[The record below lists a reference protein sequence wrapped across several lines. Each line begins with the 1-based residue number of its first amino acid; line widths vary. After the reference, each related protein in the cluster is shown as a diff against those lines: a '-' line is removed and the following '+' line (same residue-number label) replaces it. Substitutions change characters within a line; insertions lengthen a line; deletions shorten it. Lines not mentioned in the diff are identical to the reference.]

1 MHDER
6 PDETPAGPSALSIIG
21 WWELRRILYNIIL
34 LLSLQIALSILNATV
49 TDLLPGEDVIEPFAM
64 AFLLLL
70 ANAFYTV
77 GWVIDITVEPR
88 GWLGPIL
95 FKWGTI
101 FSVGVVM
108 LPPMVSTLT
117 SLTGQ

>member
-1 MHDER
+1 MQDER
-6 PDETPAGPSALSIIG
+6 PDETPDGPSALSIVG

-34 LLSLQIALSILNATV
+34 LLSLQIALGILNATV
-49 TDLLPGEDVIEPFAM
+49 TNLLPGEDVIEPFAM

-77 GWVIDITVEPR
+77 GWVVDITVEPR
-88 GWLGPIL
+88 GRLGPKL
-95 FKWGTI
+95 FQWGTI
-101 FSVGVVM
+101 FSIGVVM

-117 SLTGQ
+117 YLAGQ